1 MVSSENND
9 GGFTKYSRQR
19 VDDKKLVTTGQSRIE
34 KHRSTDQPA

>member
-19 VDDKKLVTTGQSRIE
+19 VDDKKMSDYWTEQNR
-34 KHRSTDQPA
+34 KA